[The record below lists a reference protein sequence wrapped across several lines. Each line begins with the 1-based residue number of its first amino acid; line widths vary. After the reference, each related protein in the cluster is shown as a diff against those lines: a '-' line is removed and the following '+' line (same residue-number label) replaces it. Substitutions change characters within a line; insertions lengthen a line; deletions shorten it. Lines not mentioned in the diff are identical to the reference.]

1 MPLEFTKM
9 HGIGN
14 DFIVINALENP
25 LSLKTDQIQRLSH
38 RRLGIGFDQMLVIEP
53 ATTAEAEFNYRI
65 FNADGG
71 EVENCGNG
79 ARCFARYV
87 IDKGLTTSTEIPVL
101 TATGLMHLIANE
113 DGQVTVRMDVP
124 NFVPAT
130 VPFAADAEDEH
141 YQLEV
146 AGGLLSVGVVSLG
159 NPHAVTTVDDVKT
172 AAVERLGPLM
182 ESHERFP
189 NRVNAGFMEI
199 VSRQEIRLRVYE
211 RGVGETLAC
220 GTGACAA
227 VAVGIR
233 QGVLDKDVL
242 VHLEGGDLKVN
253 WSSDKAPIIMTG
265 PCETVFEGR
274 IE

>member
-1 MPLEFTKM
+1 MPIEFTKM

-14 DFIVINALENP
+14 DFVVINALQAP
-25 LSLKTDQIQRLSH
+25 LALDRQTIRQLSH
-38 RRLGIGFDQMLVIEP
+38 RRLGIGFDQLLVVEP

-87 IDKGLTTSTEIPVL
+87 REKGLTQSDNITVMTSTGML
-101 TATGLMHLIANE
+101 TLTVNK
-113 DGQVTVRMDVP
+113 DSSVTVTMETPGLHPRQ
-124 NFVPAT
+124 
-130 VPFAADAEDEH
+130 VPFLADTVADRYELLVGDERF
-141 YQLEV
+141 Q
-146 AGGLLSVGVVSLG
+146 VGVASMG
-159 NPHAVTTVDDVKT
+159 NPHVVLSVESIENVEVD
-172 AAVERLGPLM
+172 RLGPLI

-189 NRVNAGFMEI
+189 ERVNVGFMQVQGRDEI
-199 VSRQEIRLRVYE
+199 SLRVFE

-227 VAVGIR
+227 VVVGIN
-233 QGVLDKDVL
+233 QGLLDREVK
-242 VHLEGGDLKVN
+242 VHLQGGDLDVRWVDN
-253 WSSDKAPIIMTG
+253 HAPIYMTG

-274 IE
+274 LE